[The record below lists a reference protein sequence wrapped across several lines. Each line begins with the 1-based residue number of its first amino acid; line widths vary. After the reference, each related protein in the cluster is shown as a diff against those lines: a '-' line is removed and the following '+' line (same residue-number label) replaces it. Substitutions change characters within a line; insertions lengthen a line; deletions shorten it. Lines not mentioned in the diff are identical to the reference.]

1 MFLFKALLTIIDVF
15 VPGEY
20 LSDLSYPALP
30 DLHPEHLVLH
40 LELQFG
46 LEGLGAVSSTGAYW
60 DGLLAGE
67 GLVNL
72 TRRIVLSPQNTI

>member
-1 MFLFKALLTIIDVF
+1 MIQNDVVDIL

-20 LSDLSYPALP
+20 LRDLPYPALP
-30 DLHPEHLVLH
+30 HLHPEHLVLH
-40 LELQFG
+40 LELQLR
-46 LEGLGAVSSTGAYW
+46 LERLGAVRSAGPDW

-72 TRRIVLSPQNTI
+72 TSRKVLSGE